1 VSGAVGTPGQDTAG
15 RDTAGRDTAGRDTA
29 PGATAEGAARV
40 PVADLDRLMEAAL
53 ERRGVPAEHRRMM
66 VDGLL
71 RASLRGI
78 DTHGVRLF
86 PTYLAELDGGRA
98 RAEPE
103 LTWHG
108 AGPDG
113 QVAAAEEGAGQASEP
128 ARPVPGR
135 AGRRLD
141 AGGALGVIAGTLAA
155 REAARLAGRHGVGAV
170 AVSNSNHFGA
180 ASVYTLEMA
189 DRGCLGLS
197 FTNSDALVAP
207 FGGSRP
213 FFGTNPLSMAVQGD
227 GGEMLCID
235 MATSQVSY
243 SKVKKARERGD
254 ALEPGWAVTAD
265 GRDAARGDLGAG
277 DDLALQPL
285 GGYKG
290 ECLSLIVEVLCSLLA
305 GTPFDHELSHLYV
318 APFDEPRGVAHL
330 FVAFDL
336 AAFTDPAAFRAR
348 LARLLHLLRDQ
359 PPAQPG
365 GHVLAPG
372 DLEAAAEAERR
383 EAGIP
388 LDAAELERFRA
399 IDAEAPAGERL
410 GL

>member
-1 VSGAVGTPGQDTAG
+1 MSEAVEAASGASPGEDP
-15 RDTAGRDTAGRDTA
+15 R
-29 PGATAEGAARV
+29 RV

-53 ERRGVPAEHRRMM
+53 ERRGVPPEHRAMV

-98 RAEPE
+98 KARPE
-103 LTWHG
+103 LTWH
-108 AGPDG
+108 
-113 QVAAAEEGAGQASEP
+113 EGAGGDAADCDTPGGGASEAHAP
-128 ARPVPGR
+128 AR

-141 AGGALGVIAGTLAA
+141 AGGALGVVAGTVAA
-155 REAARLAGRHGVGAV
+155 REAARLAGCHGVGAV

-213 FFGTNPLSMAVQGD
+213 FFGTNPLSMAVAGD
-227 GGEMLCID
+227 GGETLCVD

-265 GRDAARGDLGAG
+265 GRDAARDDARNDLGEG
-277 DDLALQPL
+277 EELALKPL

-290 ECLSLIVEVLCSLLA
+290 ECLSLVVEVLCSLLA

-318 APFDEPRGVAHL
+318 PPFDEPRGVAHL
-330 FVAFDL
+330 LVAFDL

-359 PPAQPG
+359 PPAEPG
-365 GHVLAPG
+365 GRVLAPG

-399 IDAEAPAGERL
+399 IDAEAPPEARL